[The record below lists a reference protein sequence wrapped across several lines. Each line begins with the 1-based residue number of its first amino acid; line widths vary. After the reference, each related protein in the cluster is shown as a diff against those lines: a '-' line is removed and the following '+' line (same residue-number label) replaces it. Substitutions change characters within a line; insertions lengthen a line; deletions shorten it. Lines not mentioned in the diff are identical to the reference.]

1 MSNIAPVVLAQHVT
15 KWYGPR
21 RAVSDVSFAIEPG
34 EIVGLLGPNG
44 SGKSTIFRILTGYL
58 APSSGRVEVA
68 GHDVVTDSLA
78 VRQAISYVPEDAPLY
93 DHMHVAE
100 FLHFMA
106 RIKGMR
112 GAAKKKAVE
121 AAAERLDLSRVMSLP
136 TGKLSRGFR
145 QRVSIASALLGDPK
159 VLVFDEPTSG
169 LDPHQV
175 IAVRDLVRSLAGAH
189 TVLIASHILPEIEKI
204 ASRVMILL
212 DGRLLSADAL
222 QESAGALVLRL
233 TAAAPEAT
241 IRGALSAIA
250 GIRKI
255 AIDPDNAAAEHY
267 LIEAERKPSLAA
279 DIVSAL
285 VGNGI
290 AVSELAEVP
299 PDLERVFLDL
309 TRRPAKEASEGSV
322 QGSLEGSRM
331 RNFGVL
337 LLKEETALFS
347 SPIAY
352 AVMTV
357 FLLIMGYS
365 FTLTLFLSH
374 QPSLVH
380 IFFQMFVLFM
390 LTTPLITMRLVAEER
405 KLRTL
410 EVLLTAPV
418 SEIEV
423 VLAKF
428 VASMS
433 LIALMLVLSASYAV
447 VLGLFGDPDFG
458 PIYSGYFGL
467 LLFGAALVGTGL
479 LASALTGNQVVAA
492 LISLSVFLLL
502 WIIDNFGWLLPSPF
516 DTLVVNLSLSVHFKP
531 FAVGSIYL
539 SDVGF
544 FLSVALLTLLLSV
557 RALARR

>member
-93 DHMHVAE
+93 DHMRVAE

-189 TVLIASHILPEIEKI
+189 TVLIASHVLPEIEKI

-267 LIEAERKPSLAA
+267 LIEAERRPSLAA
-279 DIVSAL
+279 DIVAAL
-285 VGNGI
+285 VGHGI

-309 TRRPAKEASEGSV
+309 TRRPAKEAPKEASEEAS
-322 QGSLEGSRM
+322 
-331 RNFGVL
+331 
-337 LLKEETALFS
+337 KE
-347 SPIAY
+347 
-352 AVMTV
+352 
-357 FLLIMGYS
+357 
-365 FTLTLFLSH
+365 
-374 QPSLVH
+374 
-380 IFFQMFVLFM
+380 
-390 LTTPLITMRLVAEER
+390 
-405 KLRTL
+405 
-410 EVLLTAPV
+410 
-418 SEIEV
+418 
-423 VLAKF
+423 
-428 VASMS
+428 
-433 LIALMLVLSASYAV
+433 
-447 VLGLFGDPDFG
+447 
-458 PIYSGYFGL
+458 
-467 LLFGAALVGTGL
+467 AA
-479 LASALTGNQVVAA
+479 
-492 LISLSVFLLL
+492 
-502 WIIDNFGWLLPSPF
+502 
-516 DTLVVNLSLSVHFKP
+516 
-531 FAVGSIYL
+531 
-539 SDVGF
+539 
-544 FLSVALLTLLLSV
+544 
-557 RALARR
+557 